1 MSDDRLRDN
10 LHKAGM
16 PEAAIIALDRPS
28 LLAAWAELVATSR
41 DKPAQCPGA
50 LAMPPLSDPDLEKR
64 RLDFEERRWA
74 EELDMHR
81 AEMFTQQQ
89 RRQAELDAQQALREA
104 ELAAQ
109 LNSNKN
115 VCVCNLKIQ
124 IVLRL
129 K

>member
-1 MSDDRLRDN
+1 
-10 LHKAGM
+10 
-16 PEAAIIALDRPS
+16 
-28 LLAAWAELVATSR
+28 
-41 DKPAQCPGA
+41 
-50 LAMPPLSDPDLEKR
+50 MPPLSDPDLEKR
-64 RLDFEERRWA
+64 RLDFEERKWA
-74 EELDMHR
+74 EELDMRR
-81 AEMFTQQQ
+81 AEIFTQQQ
-89 RRQAELDAQQALREA
+89 MRQAELDAQQALREA